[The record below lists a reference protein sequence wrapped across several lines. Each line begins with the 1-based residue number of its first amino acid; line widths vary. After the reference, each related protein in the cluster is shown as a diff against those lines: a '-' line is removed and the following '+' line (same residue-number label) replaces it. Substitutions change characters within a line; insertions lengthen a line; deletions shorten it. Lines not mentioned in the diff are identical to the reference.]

1 MKNERWTEPVEVNL
15 EACGKN
21 TVVGPLE
28 ALALLTERWPN
39 TRGLSFVKREA
50 PAELRSMDAS
60 LQRKPADVSP
70 MRCLKFKTRPI
81 DEKTTHKTAHSGRF
95 LHVSDDLP

>member
-39 TRGLSFVKREA
+39 TRGLSFVKARSACRAALDGRKSPEEA
-50 PAELRSMDAS
+50 RRCFTDA
-60 LQRKPADVSP
+60 VSEVQN
-70 MRCLKFKTRPI
+70 KT
-81 DEKTTHKTAHSGRF
+81 H
-95 LHVSDDLP
+95 